1 MVQFFFFHSLLSNG
15 KLSIVNRISASHYVC
30 VCDPISHPH
39 ARRCRIVREK
49 RDRQREGKLQS
60 TPVHMLCRRSLL
72 SNYSMSLCIY
82 ICVRVCVSF
91 HFNAERGTLNKPS
104 TGNQLTLRPKE
115 KETQGDTHIKRLA
128 IVSKWDWVGHMHNS
142 ITHCLLY
149 IQVKNSH
156 QRQLLDWP
164 SVHQVTD
171 QVIISFTCN
180 LSFLSELSLAF
191 SFFFLSLSFS
201 CKKAKAKLNSILLT
215 MHTSDRCASQLHYR
229 QAVWTLSR
237 PVYTG
242 YAKGA

>member
-1 MVQFFFFHSLLSNG
+1 
-15 KLSIVNRISASHYVC
+15 
-30 VCDPISHPH
+30 
-39 ARRCRIVREK
+39 
-49 RDRQREGKLQS
+49 
-60 TPVHMLCRRSLL
+60 MLCRRSLL

-82 ICVRVCVSF
+82 MCVRVCVSF

-149 IQVKNSH
+149 IQVKNSR

-180 LSFLSELSLAF
+180 LSFLSEFSL
-191 SFFFLSLSFS
+191 FFFSLSLSLSLSSLQKGKSKIEFYPS
-201 CKKAKAKLNSILLT
+201 HHAHQWQMCIS
-215 MHTSDRCASQLHYR
+215 TSLQASSVNLK
-229 QAVWTLSR
+229 QACVHWLR
-237 PVYTG
+237 
-242 YAKGA
+242 